1 MPTTT
6 KFTYTLT
13 ALNIAF
19 LTFGEMSGTPSPKP
33 TNAQRVEQQMVLLQK
48 AGTQKLEY
56 LKGLEKAIREEKRN
70 EAWAAQ
76 KESELRRSFSAEKGL
91 QKVAL
96 KSVECRSSKCD
107 LQFQVSLEEKE
118 TVEQRAAINY
128 WIAANQPCGY
138 TMTTWPNPEQA
149 SGEIR
154 VFLNCS
160 EK

>member
-6 KFTYTLT
+6 KFTYALT

-19 LTFGEMSGTPSPKP
+19 LTFGEMSGTPSPTP
-33 TNAQRVEQQMVLLQK
+33 TNAQRVEQQMALLQK
-48 AGTQKLEY
+48 ARTQKLEY

-76 KESELRRSFSAEKGL
+76 KESELRKSFLAEKGL
-91 QKVAL
+91 QKIAL

-107 LQFQVSLEEKE
+107 LQFQVSHEEKE
-118 TVEQRAAINY
+118 TVEQRAAINQ
-128 WIAANQPCGY
+128 WIAANQPCDY
-138 TMTTWPNPEQA
+138 TMTTWPNPEQE